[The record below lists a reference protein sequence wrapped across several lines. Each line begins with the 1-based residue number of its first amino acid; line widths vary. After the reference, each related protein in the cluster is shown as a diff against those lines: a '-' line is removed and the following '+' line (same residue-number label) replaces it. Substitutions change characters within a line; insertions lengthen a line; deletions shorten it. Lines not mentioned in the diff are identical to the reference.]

1 MTPLRIAMVTRR
13 FWPLVGGAEMVMAN
27 LSQQFLEQGAR
38 PVILTAMWDPNWPT
52 DLVHREVPVVRLPQP
67 RTRGWGTWRYM
78 RQLGRWLLGNRDQYD
93 VIFVSMLKHSAYT
106 AINVGQKLGVPVLLR
121 AEGAGQ
127 TGDCQW
133 QETARFGSRIRDRC
147 QQASGVVAASQQIAD
162 ELLAA
167 GYHADRVHSLSNG
180 VMLGNT
186 RTETTRGEART
197 TLAEVNASLQLE
209 PDAKLVVFT
218 GRLDRNKG
226 LLDLVDAWAEVEK
239 KEPNSRLWLI
249 GNGPDRDLIFE
260 RVHQR
265 GLRDSILLP
274 GSFDHVDVILRAAD
288 LFVLPSYAEGLSLS
302 LLEAMAQ
309 HLPIVASDIA
319 GNRQLVDDQ
328 VHGRLAL
335 AQDVPALASAILAGL
350 AEQGVSTEMAEAAFQ
365 RVSQS
370 YSLEKMASGHM
381 DLFRQ
386 ALSDFNPHA

>member
-38 PVILTAMWDPNWPT
+38 PVILTAMWDSNWPT

-93 VIFVSMLKHSAYT
+93 VVFVSMLKHSAYT
-106 AINVGQKLGVPVLLR
+106 AINVGQKVGVPVLLR

-133 QETARFGSRIRDRC
+133 QETARFGGRIRARC

-162 ELLAA
+162 ELVAA

-180 VMLGNT
+180 VMLGNA
-186 RTETTRGEART
+186 RTETIREEARK

-209 PDAKLVVFT
+209 ADAKLVVFT

-239 KEPNSRLWLI
+239 GEPNSRLWLI

-274 GSFDHVDVILRAAD
+274 GSFDHVDVILQAAD

-309 HLPIVASDIA
+309 HLPVVASDIA

-335 AQDVPALASAILAGL
+335 AHDVPALARAILTGL
-350 AEQGVSTEMAEAAFQ
+350 AEQGASTEMAEAAFQ